1 MGNHSVWVGRVDTS
15 MDSRDSC
22 GRNQSSSMSIANTSD
37 NTTGSNLSMGNLSNS
52 VGFSLPLAIG
62 MDTIRIAR
70 VDTGNIGIARVDTG
84 NMGIARVDTRDMG
97 DSGVCEGNSTNCFDT
112 SLNSIGDH
120 ANIASTTISQCI
132 QDWQTSSNLSNS
144 VGLGIP

>member
-1 MGNHSVWVGRVDTS
+1 
-15 MDSRDSC
+15 
-22 GRNQSSSMSIANTSD
+22 
-37 NTTGSNLSMGNLSNS
+37 MGNLSNS

-120 ANIASTTISQCI
+120 ANIVSTTISQCI

-144 VGLGIP
+144 VGLGIPRDSSNGQTDNESSHGAGCCYKVRPITED